1 MGFCGLSMV
10 FFNSQIFSVSWS
22 RSMGFCRCFPFACL
36 SIVFFNSQIFRGLS
50 MVLCHWQMLSL
61 SWSINGFVQMFSVCW
76 SMKRLGF
83 VVYQQCT
90 VVWVICG
97 PIIGFVQQSDAFCF
111 VVYQW
116 FSATVRIVLFCGLSI
131 VQQSDGFVCGLS
143 TD

>member
-1 MGFCGLSMV
+1 MGLCGLSMV

-50 MVLCHWQMLSL
+50 MVLCNWQMLSL
-61 SWSINGFVQMFSVCW
+61 SWSINGFVQMFFVCW

-83 VVYQQCT
+83 VVYQQCKSRMGYL
-90 VVWVICG
+90 W
-97 PIIGFVQQSDAFCF
+97 SYHWFC
-111 VVYQW
+111 
-116 FSATVRIVLFCGLSI
+116 ATVRCFLFRGLSL